1 MTPLPGVFSQR
12 SWPGAGDVDDCW
24 VVATIWA
31 AVAAE
36 AAAVRPSV
44 TTFRAAAGD
53 PDDGQ
58 TDGGSLDEVIR
69 GARKVWP
76 ALPVRPFAS
85 ADFDA
90 FLAAV
95 RGGSPASLAVWAGKL
110 PSGLRFGFT
119 KAHQVGIGWDAGLW
133 LMNPL
138 AASGARPLAISASA
152 LRTAAVAPE
161 LGYGGLRAA
170 LFDEEP
176 AMIPAAITSI
186 VPVFVDAPIGTPL
199 LDLDG
204 KTPLAA
210 RGTSITFVNRLSP
223 YAVGSLRGLIVTTG
237 GLRRWA
243 LIPPAAV
250 RPVPIIRAVAAWW

>member
-1 MTPLPGVFSQR
+1 MALPGVFSQR

-31 AVAAE
+31 AVAADP
-36 AAAVRPSV
+36 AAVRPSV

-53 PDDGQ
+53 PDDGV

-95 RGGSPASLAVWAGKL
+95 RSGSPASLAVWAGKL
-110 PSGLRFGFT
+110 PAGLRFGFLR
-119 KAHQVGIGWDAGLW
+119 AHQVGIGWDAGLW

-138 AASGARPLAISASA
+138 ATSGARPLAISASA
-152 LRTAAVAPE
+152 LKTAAVAPE

-176 AMIPAAITSI
+176 AMIPAAITDTTPAFI
-186 VPVFVDAPIGTPL
+186 DAPIGTPL

-210 RGTSITFVNRLSP
+210 RGTSVLFTNRLSP
-223 YAVGSLRGLIVTTG
+223 YAVGTLRALIVTTG
-237 GLRRWA
+237 GLRRVA
-243 LIPPAAV
+243 LLKPAAI
-250 RPVPIIRAVAAWW
+250 RPVPFLRTVTPWW

>member
-1 MTPLPGVFSQR
+1 MALPGVFSQR

-31 AVAAE
+31 AVAADPT
-36 AAAVRPSV
+36 AVRPSV

-53 PDDGQ
+53 PDDGV

-69 GARKVWP
+69 GARRIWP
-76 ALPVRPFAS
+76 ALPVRAFAS
-85 ADFDA
+85 DDFDA

-95 RGGSPASLAVWAGKL
+95 RGGSPASLAVWSGKL
-110 PSGLRFGFT
+110 PIGLRFGFL
-119 KAHQVGIGWDAGLW
+119 KAHQVGIGWDAGLY

-138 AASGARPLAISASA
+138 ATSGARPLTISASA
-152 LRTAAVAPE
+152 LKTAAVAPE

-176 AMIPAAITSI
+176 AMIPAAITST
-186 VPVFVDAPIGTPL
+186 VPAFIDAPIGTPL

-210 RGTSITFVNRLSP
+210 KGTSIAFVNRLSP
-223 YAVGSLRGLIVTTG
+223 YGVGSLRALIVTTG
-237 GLRRWA
+237 GLRRVA
-243 LIPPAAV
+243 LLPPAAV
-250 RPVPIIRAVAAWW
+250 RPVPFLRTVTPWW